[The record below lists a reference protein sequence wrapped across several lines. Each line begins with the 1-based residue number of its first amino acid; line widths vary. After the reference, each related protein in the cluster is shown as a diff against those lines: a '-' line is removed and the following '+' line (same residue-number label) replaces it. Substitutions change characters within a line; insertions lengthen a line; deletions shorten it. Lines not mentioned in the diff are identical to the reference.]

1 MSFSGRGRWGC
12 RVVVLLR
19 PVHQLPDR
27 LGEQGEK
34 SRNVENDE
42 RQRHLLKKGI
52 IYFFNF
58 FYFHKSDV
66 KLQFCHTW
74 WSRKKISTVYAC
86 IWSLFFKWS
95 KPDLFLIFSN
105 TKFHKKWLQRDSNS
119 DRRSKRQASW
129 PLDLHLGPVCPLF
142 LSFQKWHKDLR
153 RVLRRHTFATS

>member
-1 MSFSGRGRWGC
+1 MPRGRAAAARAPTARSPRRTRREKQKC
-12 RVVVLLR
+12 RERWTTAPPIEKRNNLLF
-19 PVHQLPDR
+19 Q
-27 LGEQGEK
+27 
-34 SRNVENDE
+34 
-42 RQRHLLKKGI
+42 
-52 IYFFNF
+52 F